1 MDNLLHSFLFTG
13 NVNPL
18 ELGNTGKG
26 GRRGTKKLFLQLH
39 QSTCTNPYLNQTKG
53 VYPLILNSII
63 FFISSPGPK
72 AKAKISDQKLSVDF
86 RCCCRRCSC

>member
-39 QSTCTNPYLNQTKG
+39 QSTCTNPYLNRTKG

-63 FFISSPGPK
+63 FYQLTW
-72 AKAKISDQKLSVDF
+72 AKSKSEHFRSKLV
-86 RCCCRRCSC
+86 R